1 MNLDLDSFIKP
12 FIVPPGQKISLADDY
27 DPDYHDE
34 SLDKESAKPLLAAGI
49 EQLAEYQS
57 MLYAQDIYGIL
68 VIFQALDAAGK
79 DGAIKHVMSGVN
91 PQGVQVFSFKQPSA
105 TELDHDF
112 MWRSSI
118 RLPERGRIGI
128 FNRSYYEEVL
138 VVRVHPTILESQKL
152 PPEAMKQP
160 EIWHTRMEDINNFE
174 RYMTNNGYKI
184 VKFFLNVSKEEQR
197 ERFLARIDE
206 PDKNWKFSM
215 GDVRERQYWDDYQK
229 AYEDMLNRTS
239 TPWAPW
245 YVIPADRKWFSR
257 LSVAAVLVQT
267 MRSLNLAYPDATPE
281 QLASLEEARA
291 ALQSEG

>member
-1 MNLDLDSFIKP
+1 MDLDLDTFIKP